1 MSMASTKKQLKKA
14 LEAVKKQTAEIKK
27 IVKNGAAAPPAVQ
40 FVDPIEHIKSTD
52 TIVVGANSISNTIDE
67 DLPFTAYDDTPAKP
81 MTIDGL
87 IKGVKP
93 PIYSDPRV
101 MNPVLAAAPVQFSDP
116 AQFGTFGLTD
126 DVSPA
131 FSTSSKIPKTN
142 ARIVSDASFEG
153 FEDALDANGA
163 MLVGDGKVITS
174 VTQLPGYQIRG
185 VPPHTT
191 LPERSLHEPPAT
203 VSDFVDAD
211 LFDGLQGF
219 PVDEKLDPLIA
230 PGIATPASEFCAI
243 NYGVYDN

>member
-1 MSMASTKKQLKKA
+1 LKKA

-27 IVKNGAAAPPAVQ
+27 IVKNNAAAPTAVQ
-40 FVDPIEHIKSTD
+40 FVDPIEHIKSTG

-67 DLPFTAYDDTPAKP
+67 DLPFMAYDDTPVKP

-131 FSTSSKIPKTN
+131 FSTLSSIPKTD
-142 ARIVSDASFEG
+142 ARIASDASFEG
-153 FEDALDANGA
+153 FKNAVDANGA
-163 MLVGDGKVITS
+163 MLVMDGKVVKS
-174 VTQLPGYQIRG
+174 VRQLPGYQLIG
-185 VPPHTT
+185 VKPHTT
-191 LPERSLHEPPAT
+191 LPERSLHEPPPT
-203 VSDFVDAD
+203 VDDFIDGEI
-211 LFDGLQGF
+211 FDGLQGF

-230 PGIATPASEFCAI
+230 PGIAMPGSEWAAL
-243 NYGVYDN
+243 NYGVLDG